1 MCKFDFATSSIR
13 IRSAESFGE
22 NYTYYLCN
30 NDDSFFKSATSVKF
44 TSHNSFEF

>member
-13 IRSAESFGE
+13 LRSAESFGE